1 MTTHSEG
8 TIVITPTQVE
18 EWISGVRQIKIVGDD
33 MVSVF
38 YENGC
43 QISARLEYLPH
54 AIQSNFFALVRR
66 VQAAAQS
73 DSQKSGA
80 LRLA

>member
-1 MTTHSEG
+1 MTTNSDRPL
-8 TIVITPTQVE
+8 VITPSQVE
-18 EWISGVRQIKIVGDD
+18 GWLSGVLQIRIATDD
-33 MVSVF
+33 IVSVF

-43 QISARLEYLPH
+43 QITAKLEFLPH

-66 VQAAAQS
+66 VQHAAQI
-73 DSQKSGA
+73 SGLKRGS

>member
-1 MTTHSEG
+1 MTTHSDQ

-18 EWISGVRQIKIVGDD
+18 EWISGVRLIRIAADN
-33 MVSVF
+33 MVSVL

-43 QISARLEYLPH
+43 QISARLDHLPH
-54 AIQSNFFALVRR
+54 AVRSNFFALVRR
-66 VQAAAQS
+66 VQNAAQTDGQNTGS
-73 DSQKSGA
+73 